1 MKKWIRNIEK
11 DDMRVIALIFAVILI
26 AAVVLI
32 IGAANKAPE
41 LPESVSFTVSIE
53 DIKADVSV
61 SGITVTSVDTIL
73 GMFVEDGTD
82 EVLDDIFT
90 VTFKNTSD
98 RALQYA
104 KLILTVGEEDYVFEI
119 STIPA
124 GASVRAMEMN
134 RKALVPSKGDVTLTQ
149 ENIVWF
155 DEEPSMCENLLEIT
169 PTNNGIV
176 VKNISGVTIS
186 APLYVY
192 YKNYEDEMYVGGIT
206 YRAGTQED
214 LAPGQTVVLS
224 AKHFELDAS
233 RLMFVT
239 YAP

>member
-1 MKKWIRNIEK
+1 MKKILKNIQK
-11 DDMRVIALIFAVILI
+11 DDALVIAVILAVIII
-26 AAVVLI
+26 AAVVLLVN
-32 IGAANKAPE
+32 AADRPDE
-41 LPESVSFTVSIE
+41 GSFLTPDMIVID

-61 SGITVTSVDTIL
+61 SGLAVESIDTIA
-73 GMFVEDGTD
+73 GMYVEDGTD

-104 KLILTVGEEDYVFEI
+104 KLHLTIGEEDYVFEI

-155 DEEPSMCENLLEIT
+155 DEEPSMYENLLEII
-169 PTNNGIV
+169 PTNNGIA
-176 VKNISGVTIS
+176 VKNISGDTIS

-192 YKNYEDEMYVGGIT
+192 FKNYRDEMYVGGIT
-206 YRAGTQED
+206 HRAGTKED
-214 LAPGQTVVLS
+214 LAPGEIVMLS
-224 AKHFELDAS
+224 EKHYDHDES

>member
-1 MKKWIRNIEK
+1 MKNMLKKIQK
-11 DDMRVIALIFAVILI
+11 DDVRVIAVILTVI
-26 AAVVLI
+26 IVAAVVLI
-32 IGAANKAPE
+32 VNAAVSPNEA
-41 LPESVSFTVSIE
+41 SVLTPDMIVID
-53 DIKADVSV
+53 DIKADVSA

-73 GMFVEDGTD
+73 GMYVEDGTD

-104 KLILTVGEEDYVFEI
+104 KLHLTIGEEDYVFEI

>member
-1 MKKWIRNIEK
+1 MKKILKNIQK
-11 DDMRVIALIFAVILI
+11 DDALVIAAILAVIII
-26 AAVVLI
+26 AAVVLLVN
-32 IGAANKAPE
+32 AADRPDE
-41 LPESVSFTVSIE
+41 GSFLTPDMIVID

-61 SGITVTSVDTIL
+61 SGLAVESIDTIA
-73 GMFVEDGTD
+73 GMYVEDGTD
-82 EVLDDIFT
+82 DVLDDIFT

-104 KLILTVGEEDYVFEI
+104 KLHLTIGEEDYVFEI

-134 RKALVPSKGDVTLTQ
+134 RKLLVPSKGDVTLTQ

-155 DEEPSMCENLLEIT
+155 DEEPSMCENLLEII

-214 LAPGQTVVLS
+214 LAPGQTAGLS